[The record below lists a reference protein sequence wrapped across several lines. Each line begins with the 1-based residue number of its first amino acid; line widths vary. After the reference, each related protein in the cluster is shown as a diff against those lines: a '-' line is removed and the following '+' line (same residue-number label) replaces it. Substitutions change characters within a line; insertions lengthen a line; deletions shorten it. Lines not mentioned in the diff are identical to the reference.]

1 MSVNKAFVLFLALT
15 FVAALVGCGGASKPM
30 TAEQVRDAV
39 IKARDN
45 IETVRMDAVM
55 QGNGTMDMRIEGTD
69 YHITFFTIGN
79 TTTESDIENE
89 KSHMLSQTHSKF
101 EYPPELQD
109 LGNESPITDMT
120 TESYLIDN
128 VMYTKSYT
136 ADTTTTWTKQKF
148 TEESW
153 ENLNQMAQQMD
164 MLKSAPVELLGS
176 EQLDGIDCY
185 VLRVTPDLAEMY
197 QTMMQNFS
205 SEGKWLSKIFDFK
218 EMIQN
223 ASVKMLVA
231 KDTFFVIKDEI
242 KMTLV
247 MNQDSMHMPLGD
259 TKLEMKMDY
268 EMITR
273 NYDYNK
279 PVTITPPTEAPI
291 SG

>member
-1 MSVNKAFVLFLALT
+1 MGIKKIFVLLLALT
-15 FVAALVGCGGASKPM
+15 LIAELIGCGGVSTPM

-45 IETVRMDAVM
+45 MKTVRMDADM

-79 TTTESDIENE
+79 TTSETDMANE
-89 KSHMLSQTHSKF
+89 KSHVLSQTHSKF
-101 EYPPELQD
+101 EYPPELQG

-148 TEESW
+148 TGESQKT
-153 ENLNQMAQQMD
+153 LNQMAQQVD

-176 EQLDGIDCY
+176 EQFDGIDCY
-185 VLRVTPDLAEMY
+185 VLEVTPDLAEMY

-218 EMIQN
+218 EMIKN
-223 ASVKMLVA
+223 SSMKMLVA
-231 KDTFFVIKDEI
+231 KDNFFIIQDEM

-247 MNQDSMHMPLGD
+247 MNQESIHMPLGD
-259 TKLEMKMDY
+259 TNMEMKMDY
-268 EMITR
+268 EMVTR

-279 PVTITPPTEAPI
+279 PVTITSPTEAPI